1 MGQYK
6 TEAIVLGVKNWGD
19 ADKIV
24 TLFSKDDGWI
34 RAAAYGSRRPKSP
47 LAGGLQMFNRLEVQL
62 SEGQRIDTVRSCSLL
77 RSCRI
82 ISADLTAMAYGAFL
96 AEIVPEIFPEKVPQ
110 PEVFDLLVDVLSV
123 FESKSPRLIALAA
136 GYQLLAQAGFQLQLT
151 HCVHGGEELGGDSLI
166 SIEAGGVLCREHV
179 GEGLGDV
186 QSLPKSTREFLL
198 MLEQLDWHNPGS
210 FTVKKQDLLLAEKIL
225 LDDLHH
231 VIGHP
236 LKSLSFINQL
246 PAQH

>member
-6 TEAIVLGVKNWGD
+6 TEAVVLGVKNWGD

-24 TLFSKDDGWI
+24 TLFSKDAGWI

-47 LAGGLQMFNRLEVQL
+47 LAGGLQMFNILEVQL
-62 SEGQRIDTVRSCSLL
+62 SEGQRIDTVRSCSLI
-77 RSCRI
+77 RSCRVI
-82 ISADLTAMAYGAFL
+82 GTDLTAMAYGAFV
-96 AEIVPEIFPEKVPQ
+96 AEIVPEIFPEKMPQ
-110 PEVFDLLVDVLSV
+110 PEVYDLLVDILAV

-136 GYQLLAQAGFQLQLT
+136 GYQLLACAGFQLQLT
-151 HCVHGGEELGGDSLI
+151 HCVHGGELIEGDSLI
-166 SIEAGGVLCREHV
+166 SLEAGGVLCREHV

-186 QSLPKSTREFLL
+186 QSLPQSTREFML

-210 FTVKKQDLLLAEKIL
+210 FTVKKADLLLAEKLL
-225 LDDLHH
+225 LDNLHY